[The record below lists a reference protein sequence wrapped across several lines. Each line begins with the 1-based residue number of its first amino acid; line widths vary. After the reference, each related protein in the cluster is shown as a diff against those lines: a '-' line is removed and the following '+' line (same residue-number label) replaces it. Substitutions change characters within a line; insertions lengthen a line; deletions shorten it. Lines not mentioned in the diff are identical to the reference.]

1 MRNKLL
7 SLFVLC
13 FLWTSCKLDQK
24 GDKIK
29 RNPVFTEYH
38 SALDSIIVSNLHL
51 IRQCEL
57 GSKYDSILQN
67 ERLFHAN
74 IIDQSD
80 TSLYCEYLK
89 QDSTFTIKM
98 NYHFDEERLTEAEI
112 IVQHKDY
119 NQMQLIYFN
128 TILFYTKKLGE
139 PLKDK
144 GYFVFKQKKK
154 DAYHILAV
162 TDDSDNLNSMMR
174 IQLYKEF

>member
-1 MRNKLL
+1 MCNKLL
-7 SLFVLC
+7 MAFVLC
-13 FLWTSCKLDQK
+13 LMWTSCKFDHTDHK
-24 GDKIK
+24 TK

-38 SALDSIIVSNLHL
+38 SALDSIIVSDLHL

-57 GSKYDSILQN
+57 GSSYDSIRKN
-67 ERLFHAN
+67 ERLFHAT

-80 TSLYCEYLK
+80 TNLYCEYLD

-98 NYHFDEERLTEAEI
+98 NYRFDDKRLSEAEF

-128 TILFYTKKLGE
+128 TILFYTNKLGE

-144 GYFVFKQKKK
+144 GYFVFKQKKE
-154 DAYHILAV
+154 DHYHILAI